1 MFVFYIYFC
10 TGDYPFYKISKSVK
24 DRYVS
29 PGCPANL
36 PASTCEIYF
45 TAEDKSMK
53 IYLKFTDLLLSPGD
67 VITINDTKDGKTLGN
82 YNERNSPPVHVT
94 SEGHAVR
101 VFFTTVTTVGMLK
114 SQFALSHQAS
124 GKCVPIG
131 K

>member
-1 MFVFYIYFC
+1 MSKMFVFYIYFC
-10 TGDYPFYKISKSVK
+10 TGDYPLYKISGGVEDS
-24 DRYVS
+24 YVS
-29 PGCPANL
+29 RDC

-53 IYLKFTDLLLSPGD
+53 IYLRFTDLLLSPGD
-67 VITINDTKDGKTLGN
+67 VITIDDTKDGKTLGS
-82 YNERNSPPVHVT
+82 YSERNSPPVHVT

-101 VFFTTVTTVGMLK
+101 VFFTTVTTVGTLK
-114 SQFALSHQAS
+114 SRFALFHQAS